1 LSALGSLY
9 DTSVWV
15 ALAFSA
21 HPLHLPAK
29 AEFATASA
37 ANPALFCRATQQSF
51 LRLLTT
57 PTIAKAYGVS
67 TPINHDALS
76 ILDGFMG
83 SSSVGSV
90 DEPAKIFARWRSLA
104 DLPTASAKC
113 WMDAYLAAFAL
124 QAGLKF
130 VTGDND
136 FKNFAGLN
144 PKLIVPPPPAAP
156 VVASP
161 S

>member
-1 LSALGSLY
+1 MGRPGFLGAP
-9 DTSVWV
+9 T
-15 ALAFSA
+15 ALAGEGGICDGVGR
-21 HPLHLPAK
+21 K
-29 AEFATASA
+29 
-37 ANPALFCRATQQSF
+37 PALFRRATQQSF

-67 TPINHDALS
+67 TPTNHDALS

-130 VTGDND
+130 
-136 FKNFAGLN
+136 LN
-144 PKLIVPPPPAAP
+144 PTFHNATIPGDRMLRK
-156 VVASP
+156 ASLDAQAD
-161 S
+161 